1 MAITQHK
8 PAKKTRKIE
17 KVLRYAMPFL
27 VAAGLVNGK
36 RQRQE
41 LRAITAVMGH
51 KIILLPNK
59 KIATT
64 QYLRRGM
71 RYIVLKD
78 GEPLATVDMAPRA
91 KGERIRYHVTY
102 GPTVAP
108 LYRTMQWVMTER
120 RVPES
125 KIIAL
130 IALPLGKN
138 FLYDERMK
146 NRILFEVTESMP
158 PGQMSTKELLRL
170 NNQMVTFLQ
179 KEHRKFKIALK
190 RRLKEIPRDVA
201 IPATAQSA

>member
-1 MAITQHK
+1 M
-8 PAKKTRKIE
+8 E
-17 KVLRYAMPFL
+17 KVLEYAMPFL

-41 LRAITAVMGH
+41 LRAITAVMEH
-51 KIILLPNK
+51 KTILLPNHR
-59 KIATT
+59 ISTT
-64 QYLRRGM
+64 RYLRRG
-71 RYIVLKD
+71 RRHILLKNGD
-78 GEPLATVDMAPRA
+78 PLATVDMAPRA
-91 KGERIRYHVTY
+91 KGQRIRYHVTY

-108 LYRTMQWVMTER
+108 LYQTIQWMMTER

-130 IALPLGKN
+130 IAMPLGKN

-146 NRILFEVTESMP
+146 NRILFEVTSSLP
-158 PGQMSTKELLRL
+158 PGQMPAKDLLRM

-190 RRLKEIPRDVA
+190 RKLKEIPDGVESSA
-201 IPATAQSA
+201 IAEGV